1 MELFLATFSALFTVV
16 NPFGAMPVFLTLT
29 QDDSPGRRNQLAL
42 RACLYMVGIL
52 LLFFFTGQYLL
63 NFFGVRLHDLRIAG
77 GIMIMK
83 AGFDLLNAKSSEG
96 NRKISKGAVAESRNR
111 QDISFAPLAMPM
123 LSGPGAIAVTIGM
136 FSGSL
141 RMFDIVAIVI
151 GITVVALATFII
163 LLFSTRLTVFL
174 GKAGLEA
181 LSKIMGFIVLAI
193 GVNFIV
199 SALIALFKG

>member
-1 MELFLATFSALFTVV
+1 MELFLATFSALFSVV

-29 QDDSPGRRNQLAL
+29 QGDSPGRRNQQAL
-42 RACLYMVGIL
+42 RACFYMVGIL
-52 LLFFFTGQYLL
+52 TVFFFTGQYLL
-63 NFFGVRLHDLRIAG
+63 NFFGVRIHDLRIAG

-111 QDISFAPLAMPM
+111 DDISFAPLAMPM

-136 FSGSL
+136 FTGSL
-141 RMFDIVAIVI
+141 KMLDIVLIVA
-151 GITVVALATFII
+151 GIMLVAVATFII
-163 LLFSTRLTVFL
+163 LTFSTRLTRFM

-181 LSKIMGFIVLAI
+181 LSKIMGFIVLSI

-199 SALIALFKG
+199 SALTALFKN